1 MSESFYAQPPAL
13 DQRHV
18 RKKVNEAKTL
28 LRTFR
33 RNYQEAK
40 DENKK
45 ELFEKSNIDRTQ
57 LTDTVQELER
67 MFNSLSPSDFEP
79 IHKVVSRIKETLETH
94 PIFPPPLLRRGEEEK
109 FPFLNRKQPD
119 TASDVFHLKKT
130 LKNKRRPNSAVA
142 SEQNP
147 TQNFP
152 SFPGLRQDALKINR
166 TPI

>member
-18 RKKVNEAKTL
+18 RKKVNEAETL

-67 MFNSLSPSDFEP
+67 MFNSLSPLP
-79 IHKVVSRIKETLETH
+79 QAPR
-94 PIFPPPLLRRGEEEK
+94 
-109 FPFLNRKQPD
+109 QPD
-119 TASDVFHLKKT
+119 
-130 LKNKRRPNSAVA
+130 
-142 SEQNP
+142 
-147 TQNFP
+147 
-152 SFPGLRQDALKINR
+152 
-166 TPI
+166 